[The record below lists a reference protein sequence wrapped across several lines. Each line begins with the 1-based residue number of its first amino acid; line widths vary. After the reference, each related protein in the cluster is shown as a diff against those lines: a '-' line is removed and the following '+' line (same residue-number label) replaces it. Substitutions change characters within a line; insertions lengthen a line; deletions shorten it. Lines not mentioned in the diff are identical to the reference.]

1 MIVTAR
7 FVTAR
12 LRRDRMKLIR
22 TLVAIAAIAI
32 LPMGAMADSATSKAI
47 VMEALNEALVKGNP
61 DVVPKYWSPDYI
73 QHNPDFAN
81 GMEAQKGL
89 IQYLSGNESFAADYV
104 RVIADDDIVAV
115 HARYLGF
122 GPKATIGFDVFRV
135 KDGLITEHWDN
146 LIQEQPLNPSGRSQ
160 TDGATEIS
168 DLNKTQDN
176 KAKVEEFLTK
186 SLIEHAEINITDYI
200 SPVTYLQHNP
210 AVADGL
216 DGFGAAMAEM
226 AKSGKSMTY
235 SKVHKVIG
243 EGNFVLSMSEGA
255 IGTDA
260 MAFYDLFR
268 LEDGLI
274 VEHWDV
280 IAPMPSADAKHNEAG
295 KF

>member
-1 MIVTAR
+1 M
-7 FVTAR
+7 R
-12 LRRDRMKLIR
+12 LIQK
-22 TLVAIAAIAI
+22 LVAITTVAIFSI
-32 LPMGAMADSATSKAI
+32 GAQADSASSKAF

-61 DVVPKYWSPDYI
+61 DVVPQYWAPDYI

-89 IQYLSGNESFAADYV
+89 IQYMSSTGSFAAEYV

-135 KDGLITEHWDN
+135 EDGLIVEHWDN
-146 LIQEQPLNPSGRSQ
+146 LIEEQPLNPSGRSQ
-160 TDGATEIS
+160 TDGATEIT
-168 DLNKTQDN
+168 DLDKTEENKS
-176 KAKVEEFLTK
+176 KVKEFLTK
-186 SLIEHAEINITDYI
+186 SLIENAEIDITKYI
-200 SPVTYLQHNP
+200 SPETYFQHNP

-226 AKSGKSMTY
+226 AKNSKAMTY

-243 EGNFVLSMSEGA
+243 EGNFVLTLSEGS
-255 IGTDA
+255 IGSDA

-280 IAPMPSADAKHNEAG
+280 IAPMPSGDAKHNEAG